1 MDQALF
7 VQIYD
12 IIPHAIMLRKRAFK
26 EGFTEKMTTTEARDE
41 TAQHV
46 NCYKILSFCDKKIQG
61 QKENYFD
68 TKRDKTPS

>member
-26 EGFTEKMTTTEARDE
+26 EGFPEKMTTTEARDE

-46 NCYKILSFCDKKIQG
+46 NYYKILSFCDQREKGKRKII
-61 QKENYFD
+61 
-68 TKRDKTPS
+68 